1 MQCSLPVSQHA
12 YYWRLEFYLW
22 NTMQSYDGVIQFW
35 STEVCNHVLS
45 LDLFHPPLGNLQTLL
60 ICEYQIPKLCCKKVM
75 KLKIQPDLWWIV
87 CSLHFYVIFIAEV
100 VMIFVSIRFYSIIL
114 LENTDSKRVNVYFQS
129 SKQQRS
135 HGSNSAIARGTCQ
148 HSLVWSCIQ

>member
-1 MQCSLPVSQHA
+1 MQCSLPVSQHIIGG
-12 YYWRLEFYLW
+12 W
-22 NTMQSYDGVIQFW
+22 NSTSGILHMQSYDGVIQFW

-45 LDLFHPPLGNLQTLL
+45 LDLFHPPLGNLQTWL
-60 ICEYQIPKLCCKKVM
+60 ICEYQIPKLSCKKVM

-100 VMIFVSIRFYSIIL
+100 VVIFVFYSIIL
-114 LENTDSKRVNVYFQS
+114 LENTDSKVNWCVNVYLQS